1 MTAGRTR
8 KVARIVLSV
17 LWVLP
22 ALPAHG
28 GEIAG
33 LPPPLPPTV
42 RPAAYL
48 DLSND
53 FLGRGGST
61 DDYRTQQIKLLFAFA
76 NRWQVLIDH
85 SILTLSTQSP
95 GRVDELALSLGYA
108 LFNQATPEQRN
119 VLVIG
124 SSVRAASE
132 FHGEQ
137 IQNGF
142 HQLIGSDIEVLP
154 YTATDEVAVTGWVV
168 AESERRC
175 CRNWPGGLDYGYW
188 LRGATYL
195 TTRGQWDSSLG
206 VYLTARNRWFDG
218 WLGLRSEWREGYDDD
233 RVRSAT
239 ADAESRPGLVIGLRV
254 GPLVLETHQQFDGES
269 SFGHLGFVVP
279 TGDASSPTIE
289 ASGVVFGFGVRLP
302 DVLMQLES
310 RLPVPFLRGS
320 SSWPATG
327 FADVRYG
334 KPQYGDRPDLFVDT
348 WQVTVGLDGERELP
362 PSWAPALFGRAGIG
376 VRGERLTN
384 IETLGETDS
393 VTRAI
398 AVVAAG
404 LRWHSP
410 CNRSTWRCSVV
421 TSFEYILVD
430 DPAVTLDGE
439 SWTLLGNS
447 TSLLLSFEVGFP

>member
-1 MTAGRTR
+1 MTARRTR
-8 KVARIVLSV
+8 KTARIVLCL
-17 LWVLP
+17 LWALP

-33 LPPPLPPTV
+33 LPPPLPPAV

-48 DLSND
+48 DFNND

-61 DDYRTQQIKLLFAFA
+61 DDYRTQQIKLSFAFL

-85 SILTLSTQSP
+85 SILTLSTESP
-95 GRVDELALSLGYA
+95 GRIDELALSLGYT
-108 LFNQATPEQRN
+108 LVDRATPEQRY
-119 VLVIG
+119 VLVAG
-124 SSVRAASE
+124 SGIRSASE

-142 HQLIGSDIEVLP
+142 HQLIGSDIEMLP
-154 YTATDEVAVTGWVV
+154 YTATDDIAVTGWLV

-195 TTRGQWDSSLG
+195 TTGGKWDSSLG
-206 VYLTARNRWFDG
+206 AYLTARNHWFDG
-218 WLGLRSEWREGYDDD
+218 WLGIRGEWREGYDDD

-239 ADAESRPGLVIGLRV
+239 AAAESRPGLVIGLRA

-279 TGDASSPTIE
+279 AGYASSPSIE
-289 ASGVVFGFGVRLP
+289 ASGVVFGFGIRLP
-302 DVLMQLES
+302 DVLMQLEG
-310 RLPVPFLRGS
+310 RFPLPFLPGS
-320 SSWPATG
+320 NSWPATG

-348 WQVTVGLDGERELP
+348 WQFTVGLDWERELP
-362 PSWAPALFGRAGIG
+362 ASWAPALFGRAGVG
-376 VRGERLTN
+376 ARGERLTS
-384 IETLGETDS
+384 IKTQGETDS

-398 AVVAAG
+398 AVVSAG

-410 CNRSTWRCSVV
+410 CNGSSWRCSVA
-421 TSFEYILVD
+421 TGFEYVLVD

-439 SWTLLGNS
+439 PWTLLGNS
-447 TSLLLSFEVGFP
+447 TSLILGFEVGFP